1 MKKIAY
7 ILFALLVCATLI
19 GTVSAFTYSNEA
31 TVDPSGSLSP
41 GEAVT
46 ASMNIVLPKGSIS
59 TSGSIKLTTALR
71 DSTLWTVYVYK
82 GTALNNSNTSFS
94 EDALITTLS
103 SSSFAYTISGFV
115 LDYSQPVTLH
125 IALSGLV
132 PDSLKGQPVTILKID
147 QDSGS
152 GTVIGHSTYSSP
164 SQKVYNPNDFSG
176 MVAATEEHIA
186 SLESRLTAYTSY
198 GVDVSPLVT
207 NLESAKTSL
216 KAAKSAGTS
225 NVVLANQKL
234 EAATTQLTAA
244 EKSLSLG
251 GLTAIKANTDEID
264 HIVTELYGKGWD
276 TEAKLLATTN
286 QGIKNTYDVA
296 AQSYNVGGSPNVDE
310 NLLLSEQAV
319 ADGNA
324 YLEQASASPL
334 AAAGNILPIIIVIV
348 VAVLVVVGA
357 IVFIRNRRGGGWDE
371 LG

>member
-1 MKKIAY
+1 MMKKIAY
-7 ILFALLVCATLI
+7 ILFALLMCATLI

-59 TSGSIKLTTALR
+59 TSDSLKLTTALR

-82 GTALNNSNTSFS
+82 GTFVNNSNTSIS

-115 LDYSQPVTLH
+115 LNYAQPVTLH
-125 IALSGLV
+125 IALSGLI
-132 PDSLKGQPVTILKID
+132 PESLKGQSITILKID
-147 QDSGS
+147 QDGAPT
-152 GTVIGHSTYSSP
+152 GEYSTYSSP
-164 SQKVYNPNDFSG
+164 SQKIYNPDDFSDN
-176 MVAATEEHIA
+176 VNTVEASID
-186 SLESRLTAYTSY
+186 SLESRITAYTSY
-198 GVDVSPLVT
+198 DVDVSPLVT

-225 NVVLANQKL
+225 NIVLANQKL

-244 EKSLSLG
+244 EKALSLA
-251 GLTAIKANTDEID
+251 GLTAIKANTDAVD
-264 HIVTELYGKGWD
+264 LIVTELYGKGWN

-286 QGIKNTYDVA
+286 QGVKNTYNLDA
-296 AQSYNVGGSPNVDE
+296 DRYDAGGSPNVDE
-310 NLLLSEQAV
+310 NLKTSEQAV

-324 YLEQASASPL
+324 YLENASASPF
-334 AAAGNILPIIIVIV
+334 AALSSILPIIILIV
-348 VAVLVVVGA
+348 VAVVVVVGA
-357 IVFIRNRRGGGWDE
+357 IVFIRNRRGGWDE

>member
-7 ILFALLVCATLI
+7 ILFALLMCATLI
-19 GTVSAFTYSNEA
+19 GTVSAFECPKTA

-46 ASMNIVLPKGSIS
+46 ASMSIVLPRGSIS
-59 TSGSIKLTTALR
+59 TSDSLKLTTALR
-71 DSTLWTVYVYK
+71 DSTHWTVHVYK
-82 GTALNNSNTSFS
+82 GTALTGNQIS

-103 SSSFAYTISGFV
+103 SSSFVYTISGFV
-115 LDYSQPVTLH
+115 LNYSQPITLN

-132 PDSLKGQPVTILKID
+132 PDSLKGQSVTILKID
-147 QDSGS
+147 QVSGS
-152 GTVIGHSTYSSP
+152 GTIIGSSTYSSP
-164 SQKVYNPNDFSG
+164 SQKVYNPDDFSG
-176 MVAATEEHIA
+176 MVTATEEQIA
-186 SLESRLTAYTSY
+186 SFESRLIAYISY

-276 TEAKLLATTN
+276 TEAKLLATIN